1 MPLVNHVAAYM
12 RQGGESGDHL
22 GSTFSDVLVKNRSAR
37 A

>member
-12 RQGGESGDHL
+12 RQAGESGDHP
-22 GSTFSDVLVKNRSAR
+22 GSTFSDGLVKGRSAK